1 MRSAYYQSAPVRT
14 TQILRE
20 SAVVAKAIARHQR
33 EATLHGMTEEAREMG
48 TLSSGV
54 YKMVLELTR
63 PQRLSSSA

>member
-1 MRSAYYQSAPVRT
+1 MRSAHYQSAPVRT

-20 SAVVAKAIARHQR
+20 SAIVAKAIARHQR
-33 EATLHGMTEEAREMG
+33 EAALQGRTEEASEMG

-63 PQRLSSSA
+63 PHRLSSSA

>member
-1 MRSAYYQSAPVRT
+1 MRSAHYQSAPERT

-20 SAVVAKAIARHQR
+20 STVVTRAIARHQR
-33 EATLHGMTEEAREMG
+33 EASLQGRTEEAREMG